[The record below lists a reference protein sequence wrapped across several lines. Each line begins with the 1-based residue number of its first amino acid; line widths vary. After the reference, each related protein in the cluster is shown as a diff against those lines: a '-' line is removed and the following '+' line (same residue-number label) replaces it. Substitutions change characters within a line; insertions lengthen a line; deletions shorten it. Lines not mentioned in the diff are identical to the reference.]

1 MKIIGT
7 IGSIKKNTN
16 KLLSATFSDWSA
28 VREGSFIKFDGD
40 SNFHIVSHTEQKTY
54 LKDFVLVSSNVLKV
68 NEDCG
73 VNINEG
79 DSLKI
84 SYKERELSAVYKIIS
99 SGRGYKIGDHLTL
112 GGGVPSL
119 NIIDHT
125 LNTTTFNVVRI
136 GEKGEIAELN
146 IISKGK
152 YIEVP
157 NNITELKGGNGN
169 NASIEVGFKLT
180 DHRSFVERDVQKIEF
195 KEAGTFVY
203 LVYGLF
209 EGIKDGKLSID
220 KWEITFNSDYV
231 GENKTNQSFQ
241 LVRDF
246 TPNYKI
252 PLIAKNSQNPES
264 SVNHGFAVL
273 DKKIAELEE
282 KIKKLENAKN

>member
-7 IGSIKKNTN
+7 IGSIKKNTK

-28 VREGSFIKFDGD
+28 VREGSFVKFDGD

-54 LKDFVLVSSNVLKV
+54 LKDFVTVALNIVKV

-84 SYKERELSAVYKIIS
+84 SYKEQELSTIYKIVS

-112 GGGVPSL
+112 NGGVPSL

-125 LNTTTFNVVRI
+125 LNTTTFSVVRV
-136 GEKGEIAELN
+136 GDNGEIVELN
-146 IISKGK
+146 IISRGK
-152 YIEVP
+152 YIEPP
-157 NNITELKGGNGN
+157 NTITDLKGGSGG
-169 NASIEVGFKLT
+169 NASIEAGFKLT
-180 DHRSFVERDVQKIEF
+180 DHRSFIERDVSKVEF

-203 LVYGLF
+203 LVYGLPD
-209 EGIKDGKLSID
+209 GIKEGKLSIE

-231 GENKTNQSFQ
+231 GENKSNHNFQ

-282 KIKKLENAKN
+282 KIKQLESKI